1 MVEQFVND
9 AGSVLAS
16 SIDNTVTSLSIV
28 SASTFPA
35 SGNFR
40 IIIDSEI
47 MLVTA
52 ISGTTLTVSR
62 GQEGTIAVAHNAG
75 ASVDVVLTKG
85 AMAQFRIDSNSIGT
99 YSSRPTADSN
109 FVGRI
114 YRATDGPYV
123 YRDNGSSWDAFGPI
137 YNCVPLDDS
146 TFSWINQNG
155 ASVDSSGGSTV
166 LYNFN
171 TAGTSTSISMRVKTA
186 PSTPYSIEIAF
197 QPYWVF
203 GTSFQAVLFG
213 FRESSSGK
221 LHNYSLDMQ
230 SSTDI
235 AIVRSEKWNSA
246 TSYSSDYGSLSFGSA
261 VRDVPHFVKIQ
272 DDGTNRK
279 FYYSWDG
286 YLWQLW
292 NSNGRTDWITANQI
306 YYGVRQDTNSGGMQ
320 GVRIWSWKQLAA

>member
-62 GQEGTIAVAHNAG
+62 GQEGTTAVSHNSG

-85 AMAQFRIDSNSIGT
+85 AMQQFRIDSNSIGT

-109 FVGRI
+109 LVGRI
-114 YRATDGPYV
+114 YRTTDGPYI

-146 TFSWINQNG
+146 GFSWVNQNG
-155 ASVDSSGGSTV
+155 ASVDSSGGSV
-166 LYNFN
+166 ILSNFN
-171 TAGTSTSISMRVKTA
+171 TAGTSLSISMRVKTA

-197 QPYWVF
+197 QPYWTF
-203 GTSFQAVLFG
+203 GTAFQSIMFG

-221 LHNYSLDMQ
+221 LHNYGLDLQ
-230 SSTDI
+230 GSTCVPLI
-235 AIVRSEKWNSA
+235 RSEKWNSG
-246 TSYSSDYGSLSFGSA
+246 TSYSADYGSLAFNGF
-261 VRDVPHFVKIQ
+261 RDIPHFVKIQ

-286 YLWQLW
+286 YYWLLW

-306 YYGVRQDTNSGGMQ
+306 YYGVRQDTNSGGPI